1 MRYLVSH
8 TLFDGVWYLASCE
21 RAFLEDL
28 SMFVQRQGYASGEKV
43 ATIDGLHILV
53 QGVLSRAGA
62 ILTAGSYWGDAIISS
77 PVLRDTR
84 SAKTIAYSEVATI
97 TREHI
102 MEVAKQYPKS
112 LSYLRYA
119 GLTLATKRSLMIAA
133 MVARLMA
140 SRKAA
145 SEPKSET
152 KPLGIKAGTAKW
164 GLVKKDVKE
173 KASPISRLLSRMRNK
188 KKMIAFNSSAPPPP
202 LDPGVKMSSILMA
215 VKEKGALSNEEADEA
230 GATKLDVTA
239 TGRIAKP
246 DSPVPGG
253 RGSFGMSGTSNP
265 HAPQQYASGEFATLT
280 KRVEE
285 LTKALK
291 ASETSRRADANEMLS
306 RLAKLDMLYSRRF
319 KSRRNILN
327 DGKGSSSLESPVK
340 EATTDGPLQEEDA
353 ASASMGHPPSRRRRS
368 TPNRAHIVSPEAESP
383 YQA

>member
-1 MRYLVSH
+1 
-8 TLFDGVWYLASCE
+8 
-21 RAFLEDL
+21 
-28 SMFVQRQGYASGEKV
+28 MFVQRQGYASGEKV

-152 KPLGIKAGTAKW
+152 KPLGFKAGTAKW

-188 KKMIAFNSSAPPPP
+188 KKMIAFNSSAPPP

-215 VKEKGALSNEEADEA
+215 VKEKELCR
-230 GATKLDVTA
+230 T
-239 TGRIAKP
+239 RKP
-246 DSPVPGG
+246 M
-253 RGSFGMSGTSNP
+253 R
-265 HAPQQYASGEFATLT
+265 L
-280 KRVEE
+280 E
-285 LTKALK
+285 LQ
-291 ASETSRRADANEMLS
+291 SWM
-306 RLAKLDMLYSRRF
+306 
-319 KSRRNILN
+319 
-327 DGKGSSSLESPVK
+327 
-340 EATTDGPLQEEDA
+340 
-353 ASASMGHPPSRRRRS
+353 
-368 TPNRAHIVSPEAESP
+368 
-383 YQA
+383 